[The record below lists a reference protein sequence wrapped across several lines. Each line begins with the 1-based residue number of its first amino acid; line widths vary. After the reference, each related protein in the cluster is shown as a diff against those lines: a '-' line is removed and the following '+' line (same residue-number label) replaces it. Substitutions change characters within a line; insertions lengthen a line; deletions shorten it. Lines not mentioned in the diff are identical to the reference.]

1 MRRIVINMQNVLF
14 CNAISEALRRSD
26 NGFDTYAIES
36 ADNVIDQCR
45 WISPYA
51 VLMEV
56 TGRTPWTLEERLC
69 LTNSLRTSQPDCKVV
84 LIVDENSEKEIA
96 KAVKQAKKDGLIDQF
111 VYGSISASYLADI
124 IDSL

>member
-1 MRRIVINMQNVLF
+1 M
-14 CNAISEALRRSD
+14 
-26 NGFDTYAIES
+26 
-36 ADNVIDQCR
+36 
-45 WISPYA
+45 
-51 VLMEV
+51 
-56 TGRTPWTLEERLC
+56 C